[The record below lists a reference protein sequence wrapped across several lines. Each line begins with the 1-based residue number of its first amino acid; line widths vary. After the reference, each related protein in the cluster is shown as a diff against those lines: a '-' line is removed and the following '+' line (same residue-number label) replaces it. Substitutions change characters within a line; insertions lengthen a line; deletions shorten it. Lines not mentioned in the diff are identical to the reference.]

1 MNIYRRLLQQ
11 LKVFRAS
18 FNYLIIFSKKR
29 KLKTMKKNNYPLHIL
44 LIAYGSLVFSVAAFA
59 ENSLN
64 LKVPQRSYY
73 PSWDEEAIK
82 IDSLKEKYIGE
93 FDQSRSKKGVINSN
107 PYRSLVPSYSGS
119 NSEISAVPDNYIP
132 WWRNKIQRPLL
143 KNAAAINLNLETLY
157 IRALDHSSQI
167 DVFRDLPLIR
177 ETAILESTGKF
188 DPHLFMDGFYK
199 KTNEP
204 VGSTLR
210 TGGADRF
217 KEHEWNSTVGLRKK
231 VITGGEV
238 EISQKLSGID
248 NNSSFFVPNDQAV
261 TRLQLSFTQP
271 LLNGGGIE
279 YNRSIINIAKLDH
292 EVALDEFQRQ
302 VESHLLAVSRGYWSL
317 YLERAILLQKQRL
330 VQATEKIVSELNSR
344 RDLDVL
350 PSDLARS
357 RAALS
362 QYTSEL
368 MRAGTAVRNA
378 EDRLV
383 SLVND
388 QELRG
393 VDKLVELIPSQ
404 APALFKKSLSEQEAV
419 NVAMHNRPEISQAL
433 KQLKASMI
441 RADMSD
447 KELLPILDFYAKWYG
462 SGLNG
467 DYNLEDSL
475 GDQYT
480 NPGSYELGLHFDYPL
495 GNNAAEARNERRRLE
510 VRQLQNQLRT
520 TMQTVTLEV
529 QVTQRELDAAW
540 NEMAAKYASMQAT
553 GEELLSLQKRTDIF
567 DGSNMTVG
575 VYLRQILDAQER
587 LSEAEAGFL
596 SGLVTYNLAL
606 VNMDRA
612 TGLFL
617 QSRELVPQRIEA
629 ASTDS
634 LPSLNL
640 RH

>member
-1 MNIYRRLLQQ
+1 MI
-11 LKVFRAS
+11 
-18 FNYLIIFSKKR
+18 
-29 KLKTMKKNNYPLHIL
+29 KNNHNHLSYLTIL
-44 LIAYGSLVFSVAAFA
+44 ISLISINSGVMA
-59 ENSLN
+59 EQKLDLN
-64 LKVPQRSYY
+64 VPNRSYY
-73 PSWDEEAIK
+73 PSWDEDAIK
-82 IDSLKEKYIGE
+82 IDTLKDQYIGE
-93 FDQSRSKKGVINSN
+93 FDQSVSKQSVTNSN
-107 PYRSLVPSYSGS
+107 PYRSLVPSF
-119 NSEISAVPDNYIP
+119 SESTGKMTNIPDSYAP
-132 WWRNKIQRPLL
+132 WWRNKIQHSLL
-143 KNAAAINLNLETLY
+143 QNAQAINLDLESLY
-157 IRALDHSSQI
+157 IRALNHSSQI

-188 DPHLFMDGFYK
+188 DPHLFMESFYK
-199 KTNEP
+199 RTNEP

-210 TGGADRF
+210 TGGSERF
-217 KEHEWNSTVGLRKK
+217 KEHEWSSDVGLRKK
-231 VITGGEV
+231 VITGGEI

-248 NNSSFFVPNDQAV
+248 SNSTFFVPDDQSV

-292 EVALDEFQRQ
+292 EVAMDEFQRQ

-317 YLERAILLQKQRL
+317 YLERAMMLQKKRL
-330 VQATEKIVSELNSR
+330 VLATEKIVSELHSR
-344 RDLDVL
+344 RELDVL
-350 PSDLARS
+350 PSDLARAK
-357 RAALS
+357 AALS

-368 MRAGTAVRNA
+368 MRTGTAVRNA

-388 QELRG
+388 KELRS
-393 VDKLVELIPSQ
+393 VDKLIELIPNQ
-404 APALFKKSLSEQEAV
+404 APALFKKTLSEQEAV
-419 NVAMHNRPEISQAL
+419 NVAMHNRPEVNQAL
-433 KQLKASMI
+433 KQLKAAMI
-441 RADMSD
+441 RTDMSE
-447 KELLPILDFYAKWYG
+447 KELLPVLDFYAKWYG

-467 DYNLEDSL
+467 DYNLEDSI

-480 NPGSYELGLHFDYPL
+480 HPGSYELGLHFDYPL

-529 QVTQRELDAAW
+529 QVTQRELDASW
-540 NEMAAKYASMQAT
+540 NEMAAKYASMNAT
-553 GEELLSLQKRTDIF
+553 SEELVSLQKRTDIY
-567 DGSNMTVG
+567 DSSNMTVG

-587 LSEAEAGFL
+587 LTEAESAFL

-629 ASTDS
+629 ASADS

>member
-1 MNIYRRLLQQ
+1 
-11 LKVFRAS
+11 
-18 FNYLIIFSKKR
+18 
-29 KLKTMKKNNYPLHIL
+29 MKKNNSPLPV
-44 LIAYGSLVFSVAAFA
+44 LIITCCTLMYSVSAFS
-59 ENSLN
+59 ESSLN
-64 LKVPQRSYY
+64 LNLPQRTYY

-82 IDSLKEKYIGE
+82 TDALKEKYISE
-93 FDQSRSKKGVINSN
+93 FDQSAGKKSVINSN
-107 PYRSLVPSYSGS
+107 PYRSLVPSYTG
-119 NSEISAVPDNYIP
+119 NNQEIKSIPDNYAP
-132 WWRNKIQRPLL
+132 WWREKIQSPLL
-143 KNAAAINLNLETLY
+143 KNAAAVNLDLEALY
-157 IRALDHSSQI
+157 VRALDHSSQVE
-167 DVFRDLPLIR
+167 VFRDLPLIR

-188 DPHLFMDGFYK
+188 DPHVFVDGFYRR
-199 KTNEP
+199 TNEP

-231 VITGGEV
+231 VITGGEF

-248 NNSSFFVPNDQAV
+248 SNSSFFVPDDQAV

-302 VESHLLAVSRGYWSL
+302 LESHLLSVSRGYWSL

-330 VQATEKIVSELNSR
+330 VQATGKIVAELNSR

-350 PSDLARS
+350 PSDLARAK
-357 RAALS
+357 AALS

-368 MRAGTAVRNA
+368 MRTGTAVRNA

-388 QELRG
+388 KELRS

-404 APALFKKSLSEQEAV
+404 SPALFKKSLSEQEAV
-419 NVAMHNRPEISQAL
+419 NVAMHNRPEINQAL
-433 KQLKASMI
+433 KQLKAAMI

-447 KELLPILDFYAKWYG
+447 TELLPVLDFYAKWYG

-480 NPGSYELGLHFDYPL
+480 TPGSYELGLHFDYAL

-540 NEMAAKYASMQAT
+540 NEMAAKYASMRAT
-553 GEELLSLQKRTDIF
+553 GEELVSLQKRTDIF

-587 LSEAEAGFL
+587 LSETEAGFL

-606 VNMDRA
+606 VNMDRV

-629 ASTDS
+629 ASADS

>member
-1 MNIYRRLLQQ
+1 
-11 LKVFRAS
+11 
-18 FNYLIIFSKKR
+18 
-29 KLKTMKKNNYPLHIL
+29 MKKNNSPLPIL
-44 LIAYGSLVFSVAAFA
+44 LITCCSLMYSVLALA
-59 ENSLN
+59 ESSLN
-64 LKVPQRSYY
+64 LNLPQRSYY
-73 PSWDEEAIK
+73 PSWDKEAIK
-82 IDSLKEKYIGE
+82 TDTLKEKFINE
-93 FDQSRSKKGVINSN
+93 FDQSASKKSVINSN
-107 PYRSLVPSYSGS
+107 PYRSLVPSYTE
-119 NSEISAVPDNYIP
+119 NSEDIKSIPDNYAP
-132 WWRNKIQRPLL
+132 WWREKIQRPLL
-143 KNAAAINLNLETLY
+143 KNATAVNLDLETLY
-157 IRALDHSSQI
+157 VRALDHSSQI
-167 DVFRDLPLIR
+167 EVFRDLPLIR

-188 DPHLFMDGFYK
+188 DPHVFVDGFYRR
-199 KTNEP
+199 TNEP

-231 VITGGEV
+231 VITGGEFEV
-238 EISQKLSGID
+238 SQKLSGID
-248 NNSSFFVPNDQAV
+248 SNSTFFVPDDQAV

-302 VESHLLAVSRGYWSL
+302 LESHLLSVSRGYWSL

-330 VQATEKIVSELNSR
+330 VQATGKIVSELNSR

-350 PSDLARS
+350 PSDLARAK
-357 RAALS
+357 AALS

-368 MRAGTAVRNA
+368 MRTGTAVRNA

-388 QELRG
+388 QELRS

-404 APALFKKSLSEQEAV
+404 SPALFKKALSEQEAV
-419 NVAMHNRPEISQAL
+419 NVAMHNRPEINQAL
-433 KQLKASMI
+433 KQLKAAMI

-447 KELLPILDFYAKWYG
+447 KELLPVLDFYAKWYG

-467 DYNLEDSL
+467 DYNLEDSI

-480 NPGSYELGLHFDYPL
+480 TPGSYELGLHFDYAL

-529 QVTQRELDAAW
+529 RVTQRELDAAW
-540 NEMAAKYASMQAT
+540 NEMAAKYASMRAT
-553 GEELLSLQKRTDIF
+553 GEELVSLQKRTDIF

-606 VNMDRA
+606 VNMDRV

-629 ASTDS
+629 ASADS

>member
-1 MNIYRRLLQQ
+1 MI
-11 LKVFRAS
+11 
-18 FNYLIIFSKKR
+18 
-29 KLKTMKKNNYPLHIL
+29 KNNHKHLFYLAIL
-44 LIAYGSLVFSVAAFA
+44 LCSITVNSGVRA
-59 ENSLN
+59 EKQLN
-64 LKVPQRSYY
+64 LDVPNRTYY
-73 PSWDEEAIK
+73 PSWDEDAIK
-82 IDSLKEKYIGE
+82 VDKLKDQYISE
-93 FDQSRSKKGVINSN
+93 FDQSVSKQSVINSN
-107 PYRSLVPSYSGS
+107 PYRSLVPDLSGS
-119 NSEISAVPDNYIP
+119 AGKIANIPDNFFP
-132 WWRNKIQRPLL
+132 WWQDRIQRPLL
-143 KNAAAINLNLETLY
+143 QNAQAIKLDLESLY
-157 IRALDHSSQI
+157 IRTLNHSSQV

-188 DPHLFMDGFYK
+188 DPHLFMESFYK
-199 KTNEP
+199 RTNEP

-210 TGGADRF
+210 TGGSERF
-217 KEHEWNSTVGLRKK
+217 EEHEWTVSVGLRKK
-231 VITGGEV
+231 VITGGEI

-248 NNSSFFVPNDQAV
+248 SNSRFFVPDDQSV

-292 EVALDEFQRQ
+292 NVAMDEFQRQ

-317 YLERAILLQKQRL
+317 YLERTMMLQKKRL
-330 VQATEKIVSELNSR
+330 VQATEKIVSELDSR
-344 RDLDVL
+344 RELDVL
-350 PSDLARS
+350 PSDLARAK
-357 RAALS
+357 AALS
-362 QYTSEL
+362 QYTAEL

-388 QELRG
+388 KELRSI
-393 VDKLVELIPSQ
+393 DKLVELIPDQ
-404 APALFKKSLSEQEAV
+404 IPVLFKKTLAEQEAV
-419 NVAMHNRPEISQAL
+419 NIAMYNRPEINQAL
-433 KQLKASMI
+433 KQLKAAMI
-441 RADMSD
+441 RADMSE
-447 KELLPILDFYAKWYG
+447 KELLPVLDFYATWYG

-467 DYNLEDSL
+467 DYNLEDSI

-480 NPGSYELGLHFDYPL
+480 HPGSYELGLHFDYPL
-495 GNNAAEARNERRRLE
+495 GNHAAEARNERRRLE

-529 QVTQRELDAAW
+529 QVTQRELDASW
-540 NEMAAKYASMQAT
+540 NEMAAKYASMKAT
-553 GEELLSLQKRTDIF
+553 SEELISLQKRTDIF
-567 DGSNMTVG
+567 DNNDMSVG

-587 LSEAEAGFL
+587 LTAAESAFL

-617 QSRELVPQRIEA
+617 QSRELAPQRIEA
-629 ASTDS
+629 VGADS
-634 LPSLNL
+634 LPSLSL

>member
-1 MNIYRRLLQQ
+1 
-11 LKVFRAS
+11 
-18 FNYLIIFSKKR
+18 
-29 KLKTMKKNNYPLHIL
+29 MKKNNYPLTIL
-44 LIAYGSLVFSVAAFA
+44 SLVGISLTVSVTALAD
-59 ENSLN
+59 NSLK
-64 LKVPQRSYY
+64 LSVPQRSYY

-93 FDQSRSKKGVINSN
+93 FDQSASKNSVTDSN
-107 PYRSLVPSYSGS
+107 PYRSLVPSYSG
-119 NSEISAVPDNYIP
+119 NHEEISAIPNNYTP
-132 WWRNKIQRPLL
+132 WWRDRIQRPLL
-143 KNAAAINLNLETLY
+143 ENASAVNLDLESLY

-177 ETAILESTGKF
+177 ETAILESTGTF
-188 DPHLFMDGFYK
+188 DPHVFIDGFYK
-199 KTNEP
+199 RTNEP

-217 KEHEWNSTVGLRKK
+217 KEHEWSSTVGLRKK

-248 NNSSFFVPNDQAV
+248 NNSNFFVPDDQAI

-279 YNRSIINIAKLDH
+279 YNRSFINIAKLDH
-292 EVALDEFQRQ
+292 DIALDEFQRQ
-302 VESHLLAVSRGYWSL
+302 VESHLLSVSRGYWSL
-317 YLERAILLQKQRL
+317 YLERAIMLQKQRL
-330 VQATEKIVSELNSR
+330 VHATRKIVAELNSR

-350 PSDLARS
+350 PSDLARAK
-357 RAALS
+357 AALS

-368 MRAGTAVRNA
+368 MRTGTAVRNA

-388 QELRG
+388 KELRS
-393 VDKLVELIPSQ
+393 VDKLVELIPNQ
-404 APALFKKSLSEQEAV
+404 APALFKKDLSEQEAV
-419 NVAMHNRPEISQAL
+419 NVAMHNRPEINQAL

-441 RADMSD
+441 RSDMSD
-447 KELLPILDFYAKWYG
+447 KELLPVLDFYAKWYG

-467 DYNLEDSL
+467 DYNLENSL
-475 GDQYT
+475 GDQYST
-480 NPGSYELGLHFDYPL
+480 PGSYELGLRFDYPL

-540 NEMAAKYASMQAT
+540 NEMSAKYASMQAT
-553 GEELLSLQKRTDIF
+553 GEELVSLQKRTDIY
-567 DGSNMTVG
+567 DGSTMTVG

-629 ASTDS
+629 ASNDS